1 MKVAERKSDSRF
13 GVAVRALVVV
23 NPALT
28 RQNGNPDW
36 MALTRLSGLD
46 YETLRKAVT
55 GERPVSER
63 IMIALAKA
71 LKVKPTY
78 FLEYRLKQAQ
88 DDFDPQVVGLEQA
101 IRNAEVFLA
110 LRPISGHLG

>member
-1 MKVAERKSDSRF
+1 MMKVAERKSDRPF

-23 NPALT
+23 SPALT
-28 RQNGNPDW
+28 RRNGSPNW
-36 MALTRLSGLD
+36 VALARVSRLD

-55 GERPVSER
+55 GERPVSEK
-63 IMIALAKA
+63 IMIALANA

-78 FLEYRLKQAQ
+78 FLEYRLKRAQ

-101 IRNAEVFLA
+101 IRNAEAFLA
-110 LRPISGHLG
+110 LRDADAL